1 MHRSKGFTLVEL
13 VVVIAIIGVLAAI
26 LVPTML
32 NYIRKAQLKS
42 ANTNAKTAYNA
53 VAEFVID
60 KGTNDGDSAS
70 VTIAGYGNQIIDCRS
85 VPASPLNAHQ
95 QAVFDVLA
103 QNGISSGI
111 VWVGD
116 AVINDADSFFVQWT
130 GVNDPD
136 HASDPVF
143 GQFPNAIS
151 WEDYKSGVSWKS
163 FNP

>member
-13 VVVIAIIGVLAAI
+13 VVVMAIIGVLAAI
-26 LVPTML
+26 LVPAMM

-53 VAEFVID
+53 VAEFITD
-60 KGTNDGDSAS
+60 RGTEGDA
-70 VTIAGYGNQIIDCRS
+70 VATTIAGYGNQIIDCRD
-85 VPASPLNAHQ
+85 VPASPLNANQ

-116 AVINDADSFFVQWT
+116 ATINNVESFFVQWT

-136 HASDPVF
+136 HTADPVF
-143 GQFPNAIS
+143 GQFPDAIT
-151 WEDYKSGVSWKS
+151 WEDYKSGVSWKAY
-163 FNP
+163 NP

>member
-1 MHRSKGFTLVEL
+1 MNKAKGFTLVEL

-26 LVPTML
+26 LVPAIM
-32 NYIRKAQLKS
+32 NYIRKSQLKS

-53 VAEFVID
+53 VAEFVTER
-60 KGTNDGDSAS
+60 GTQGDSLS
-70 VTIAGYGNQIIDCRS
+70 DVINSYGNQVIDCRTI
-85 VPASPLNAHQ
+85 PAAPLNSSQ

-103 QNGISSGI
+103 QNGISSGL

-116 AVINDADSFFVQWT
+116 AVINNADSFYVQWT

-136 HASDPVF
+136 HTSDPVF

-151 WEDYKSGVSWKS
+151 WEMYLRGAVWRNYNS
-163 FNP
+163 